1 MKVSKKICSIIMSV
15 LMIVSMLVPIS
26 GVTVSAATVPTLLAE
41 SVTAE
46 SATEV
51 SIAVKIT
58 NSSGVYN
65 GNFTLQYD
73 NSKLEAV
80 SYSYGNIFNEHTR
93 NCNLNYQSTG
103 NQIRFTFSGA
113 YALTGDGTLITF
125 TFNVKENVFGNA
137 ALNFTAY
144 KMYDENG
151 LSLSPTATNGH
162 ISIAEKV
169 IENPSL
175 SVIGGTVNAGEIISV
190 PVKISNTD
198 SVYNGNFTL
207 QYDSSLLTAESYTYG
222 SIFDE
227 HTKNCN
233 LNYQSTGDQIR
244 FTFSGA
250 YPLTGDGTLVTFT
263 FKANENVSGNAAL
276 NFTAYKMYDENGISL
291 SPTAVNGGIE
301 VSENSSNIITG
312 QCGADVHYSLNLDTG
327 ILTITGQGDMWDWK
341 AESTPWWSFKE
352 NIISVKIENGVTNV
366 GNFAFAG
373 LISLIDVY
381 LPDSISNIGIS
392 TFANCNSLENIELP
406 TNIKSIDKAAF
417 YNCKSLR
424 NLILPNGIETLGENV
439 FGNCINFTEFVLP
452 NSITST
458 GGYLFQNCTNL
469 REVTFSQ
476 NMNTIS
482 ERTFFGCTGLQE
494 IEIPYNITN
503 IDSLAFEN
511 CSNLEYV
518 QLSDGVIN
526 IKSGAFLNC
535 SSLENITIPDS
546 VTSIGSTAFKNCTSL
561 CEVTI
566 GTNVKGIGNS
576 AFQGCIGIKNIIIPN
591 CVEIISDNAFSGCT
605 GLKNIIIPNSVI
617 DLGSHVFEGCS
628 NLSSVLIGEN
638 IKKLDSYVFSECSEL
653 TEVIIPNSVELINP
667 YAFNECE
674 SLTKI
679 VIPENVRKV
688 SNGAFYDCCNLESA
702 TVLNS
707 QMIFYLSVFTNC
719 NKLTIY
725 GYENSTA
732 ESYANDYSVPFVAL
746 DSVKLSSISVYSEPT
761 KQTYYAGD
769 YLDTKGLQLKLT
781 YSDGSSEIVSSGY
794 TTNLDGVSLGP
805 GTKNVIVTY
814 QGLTTTFAINVQNIS
829 GTITPSSLDLIVGD
843 TYTLTFSLQ
852 APEDAILTW
861 VTSDNSVVTVSN
873 GVVRAV
879 GIGTAKVYIR
889 INNNGFATTSQTC
902 TVTVTDE
909 SEPIV
914 LSSIS
919 ISNMPTKTV
928 YEIGELLNTTGLK
941 LKLTYSDGST
951 ETITSGYTVSG
962 FDSSTAGT
970 KTVTVKYGDLS
981 TKFTVTV
988 NVAEVDGPRVS
999 VESKKASA
1007 GSTVLITVCLEENP
1021 GIWGMDLVVNYD
1033 KTQLT
1038 LTNVINGTVFSDSEW
1053 TPGNLSGN
1061 KYILSYEASG
1071 FDDITANGILATL
1084 EFTVNENATVDS
1096 FSSISL
1102 SYNVGDVIN
1111 VNFDDINLA
1120 VVSGGINITDFIYGD
1135 LNGDG
1140 LVNKKDSLLMK
1151 MYLADNT
1158 TVIDMQAADVYADGS
1173 INKKDSL
1180 YLKQY
1185 LAGLDVELGV

>member
-1 MKVSKKICSIIMSV
+1 MKVSKKLCSIFLSV
-15 LMIVSMLVPIS
+15 FMLVSMLAPMS
-26 GVTVSAATVPTLLAE
+26 AVTVSAASAPALSVE
-41 SVTAE
+41 NVTAE
-46 SATEV
+46 SGTEV
-51 SIAVKIT
+51 SIAVKLT

-73 NSKLEAV
+73 SSKLEAV
-80 SYSYGNIFNEHTR
+80 SYTYGNIFNEHTR

-125 TFNVKENVFGNA
+125 TFNVKDDASGNA
-137 ALNFTAY
+137 ELNFTAY

-151 LSLSPTATNGH
+151 ISLSPTATNGH

-291 SPTAVNGGIE
+291 SPTAENGIIE
-301 VSENSSNIITG
+301 VNKNGSNIITG
-312 QCGADVHYSLNLDTG
+312 QCGDNAYYIFNIETGTLTLNGYGEMNDFSSLGDGKYSRP
-327 ILTITGQGDMWDWK
+327 WD
-341 AESTPWWSFKE
+341 SYTNDIM
-352 NIISVKIENGVTNV
+352 NIIISDGITSIGQY
-366 GNFAFAG
+366 AFTEC
-373 LISLIDVY
+373 I
-381 LPDSISNIGIS
+381 NIREVIFPES
-392 TFANCNSLENIELP
+392 
-406 TNIKSIDKAAF
+406 IKSINGYAF
-417 YNCKSLR
+417 
-424 NLILPNGIETLGENV
+424 
-439 FGNCINFTEFVLP
+439 
-452 NSITST
+452 
-458 GGYLFQNCTNL
+458 
-469 REVTFSQ
+469 
-476 NMNTIS
+476 M
-482 ERTFFGCTGLQE
+482 
-494 IEIPYNITN
+494 
-503 IDSLAFEN
+503 N
-511 CSNLEYV
+511 CSNLNYVEFDNKEIDIHQYSFFESGVYNNCYVDEKYNEYIARYLNGDILYECCLFEQGQYKV
-518 QLSDGVIN
+518 LDGTKIIAVD
-526 IKSGAFLNC
+526 AFA
-535 SSLENITIPDS
+535 S
-546 VTSIGSTAFKNCTSL
+546 
-561 CEVTI
+561 
-566 GTNVKGIGNS
+566 NS
-576 AFQGCIGIKNIIIPN
+576 
-591 CVEIISDNAFSGCT
+591 
-605 GLKNIIIPNSVI
+605 
-617 DLGSHVFEGCS
+617 S
-628 NLSSVLIGEN
+628 NLVS
-638 IKKLDSYVFSECSEL
+638 
-653 TEVIIPNSVELINP
+653 
-667 YAFNECE
+667 
-674 SLTKI
+674 I
-679 VIPENVRKV
+679 VIPESVEYIN
-688 SNGAFYDCCNLESA
+688 SNAFQYCE
-702 TVLNS
+702 
-707 QMIFYLSVFTNC
+707 QI
-719 NKLTIY
+719 TIY
-725 GYENSTA
+725 GKSG
-732 ESYANDYSVPFVAL
+732 SYAEYYANENGIPFIAL
-746 DSVKLSSISVYSEPT
+746 DSVELSSISIYNKPT

-794 TTNLDGVSLGP
+794 TTNLDGVSLGA
-805 GTKNVIVTY
+805 GSKNVIVTY
-814 QGLTTTFAINVQNIS
+814 QNLTTTFSINVQNIS
-829 GTITPSSLDLIVGD
+829 GTVTPSSLNLKVGD
-843 TYTLTFSLQ
+843 TYTLTSSIQ
-852 APEDAILTW
+852 APEDAVLTW
-861 VTSDNSVVTVSN
+861 VTSDSTVATVSN
-873 GVVRAV
+873 GIVKAI
-879 GIGTAKVYIR
+879 GSGTAKVYIR